1 MKKIGLIVFFLL
13 LLIIPACAQDV
24 IRGHVVDEATGEGIG
39 FASVQY
45 KGINLVT
52 VTDPQGRFT
61 IRLLKGKKLT
71 ISVLG
76 YKTRTIDV
84 TDDSE
89 KLFVSMRQDTKS
101 LKEVTVNKKR
111 TRYSRKNNPAVE
123 LMKRVI
129 AQKKRTDLGRRDY
142 YQYQKYQKLTLAL
155 NDVNPELLMNPK
167 LSKFPWLVNQVE
179 TNELTGKLI
188 LPVSVDET
196 VTQKIYRRS
205 PRDEKNIVKGQRSSG
220 INDFFQT
227 GEILNTV
234 TKDVFTDI
242 NIYDDQV
249 RILQHPFMSPIADGA
264 ISFYRYYIED
274 TLLVERDSCIHLHFL
289 PNNQQ
294 DFGFRGDLYVLKD
307 SSCQVKRCELILPNQ
322 TDVNFVENLKLV
334 QEFTQLPTGEWVLS
348 VDDMIVEMVLFD
360 FMQKGVAIKTTR
372 LSDYSFDEIPKQLF
386 RGKAKTKVEPDAE
399 LMGDDFWKQNRKV
412 RLTKSENSMGD
423 FLNSMQHTGGF
434 KYILWT
440 MKLLVEN
447 YIETARESK
456 VDIGPVNTMVSTN
469 FIDGF
474 RTRLSAQT
482 TANLSRH
489 LFWKG
494 YVARG
499 WKSKNNYYSS
509 AFTWSLN
516 KKKYLPDEFPKRNI
530 TLLSTYDV
538 ISPSDKFLSTDKDNV
553 FTALKWA
560 KVDKM
565 MFYNRQQLTLEREEE
580 WGLRTLLSLKTEENE
595 AAGNM
600 QFVPLS
606 SLVGAGERGAA
617 SDEAVGARN
626 VSALELSSY
635 HRTSVPPY
643 PRNTSIKF
651 RTTEIR
657 AEIEYS
663 PGALYVNSKNRRH
676 KVNREA
682 PIITLSHTAGFK
694 GLLGGDYAY
703 NYSEASI
710 FKRFWFGSWGRIDF
724 YTRAGVQW
732 NQVPFPLLCMPAA
745 NMSYISHK
753 QTFNLLTNMEFLN
766 DRFVSVDFNWDM
778 QGKLF
783 NRIPLIKKL
792 RWREY
797 IGAKMLWGA
806 LSDKNNPYLEQ
817 NANSDV
823 LMLFPDKSGLMNPRV
838 PYWEISLGIR
848 SIFRFFQV
856 EYVRRMNYNDG
867 RYGPKNSVRFGFTLM
882 F

>member
-1 MKKIGLIVFFLL
+1 MNRLCIIFLWLL
-13 LLIIPACAQDV
+13 LVLPTQAQDM
-24 IRGHVVDEATGEGIG
+24 ISGHVVDEATGEGIG

-45 KGINLVT
+45 KGVNLT
-52 VTDPQGRFT
+52 TITDPQGRFS
-61 IRLLKGKKLT
+61 IRLIKGKRLT

-76 YKTRTIDV
+76 YKTKTIDV
-84 TDDSE
+84 NSDSE
-89 KLFVSMRQDTKS
+89 KLFVSMRQDTKT
-101 LKEVTVNKKR
+101 LKEVTVKKKR

-129 AQKKRTDLGRRDY
+129 ANKKRTNLSNRDF

-155 NDVNPELLMNPK
+155 NDVNPQMLQNPK
-167 LSKFPWLVNQVE
+167 LSKFPWLLNQVE
-179 TNELTGKLI
+179 TNALTGRLI

-205 PRDEKNIVKGQRSSG
+205 PHSEKNIIKGQRSSG

-227 GEILNTV
+227 GEILNTM
-234 TKDVFTDI
+234 TKDIFTDI

-249 RILQHPFMSPIADGA
+249 RILQHPFTSPISDGA

-274 TLLVERDSCIHLHFL
+274 TLVVDRDSCIHLHFL

-307 SSCQVKRCELILPNQ
+307 SSCQVKRCDLILPNQ
-322 TDVNFVENLKLV
+322 TDVNFVENMKLV
-334 QEFTQLPTGEWVLS
+334 QEFTKLPTGEWVLS

-360 FMQKGVAIKTTR
+360 FLQKGVAIKTTR
-372 LSDYSFDEIPKQLF
+372 LSDYSFDEIPRQLF
-386 RGKAKTKVEPDAE
+386 RGKAKTKVDPDAE
-399 LMGDDFWKQNRKV
+399 MMGEDFWNQNRKV
-412 RLTKSENSMGD
+412 ELTKSENAMDD
-423 FLNSMQHTGGF
+423 FLNGMQKEGGF
-434 KYILWT
+434 RYILWA

-447 YIETARESK
+447 YIETGKNSK
-456 VDIGPVNTMVSTN
+456 LDIGPVNTFVSTN
-469 FIDGF
+469 FIDGL
-474 RTRLSAQT
+474 RTRFSAQT

-494 YVARG
+494 YAARG
-499 WKSKNNYYSS
+499 WKSKKNYYSTT
-509 AFTWSLN
+509 FTWSLN
-516 KKKYLPDEFPKRNI
+516 KKKYVPDEFPKRNI
-530 TLLSTYDV
+530 SFLSTYDV
-538 ISPSDKFLSTDKDNV
+538 MSPSDKFLSTDKDNV

-560 KVDKM
+560 TVDKM

-580 WGLRTLLSLKTEENE
+580 WGFRTLLSMKTEQNE

-600 QFVPLS
+600 TFVPLAS
-606 SLVGAGERGAA
+606 SE
-617 SDEAVGARN
+617 
-626 VSALELSSY
+626 
-635 HRTSVPPY
+635 SV
-643 PRNTSIKF
+643 KF
-651 RTTEIR
+651 RTTELR

-663 PGALYVNSKNRRH
+663 PGALYVNSKNKRH

-682 PIITLSHTAGFK
+682 PILTLSHTIGFK
-694 GLLGGDYAY
+694 GLLGGDYEY
-703 NYSEASI
+703 NYTEASI

-745 NMSYISHK
+745 NLSYFSQK
-753 QTFNLLTNMEFLN
+753 QTFNLMTNMEFLN

-797 IGAKMLWGA
+797 VGARMLWGA

-817 NANSDV
+817 NAGSNI
-823 LMLFPDKSGLMNPRV
+823 LMAFPDQSRLMNPEI

-856 EYVRRMNYNDG
+856 EYVRRMNYNDN
-867 RYGPKNSVRFGFTLM
+867 RFGPKNSVRFGFTLM

>member
-1 MKKIGLIVFFLL
+1 VLL
-13 LLIIPACAQDV
+13 LMMLFLPMQAQEIING
-24 IRGHVVDEATGEGIG
+24 RVVDEATGEGIG

-45 KGINLVT
+45 KGMNLVAI
-52 VTDPQGRFT
+52 TDPQGRFV
-61 IRLLKGKKLT
+61 IRLLKGKRLT

-84 TDDSE
+84 SDDSE
-89 KLFVSMRQDTKS
+89 KLFISLRQDAKA
-101 LKEVTVNKKR
+101 LKEVTVKKKR

-129 AQKKRTDLGRRDY
+129 ANKKQTDLALRDY
-142 YQYQKYQKLTLAL
+142 YQYHKYQKLTLAL
-155 NDVNPELLMNPK
+155 NDVNPALLANPK
-167 LSKFPWLVNQVE
+167 LSKFPWLLNQVE

-188 LPVSVDET
+188 LPLSVDET
-196 VTQKIYRRS
+196 VTQRVYRRT
-205 PRDEKNIVKGQRSSG
+205 PHDEKNIIRGQRSSG

-249 RILQHPFMSPIADGA
+249 RILQHPFTSPISDGA
-264 ISFYRYYIED
+264 ISFYRFYIED
-274 TLLVERDSCIHLHFL
+274 TLTVGRDSCIHLHFL

-322 TDVNFVENLKLV
+322 TDVNFVENMKLV

-372 LSDYSFDEIPKQLF
+372 LSDYAFDEIPKQLF
-386 RGKAKTKVEPDAE
+386 RGKAKTAVDPNAEMQDDAFWQEYRKVE
-399 LMGDDFWKQNRKV
+399 
-412 RLTKSENSMGD
+412 LTKSEGSMGD
-423 FLNSMQHTGGF
+423 FLNGMQAEGGF
-434 KYILWT
+434 KYVMAALKI
-440 MKLLVEN
+440 LVEN
-447 YIETARESK
+447 YIETSKKSK
-456 VDIGPVNTMVSTN
+456 VDIGPVTSFLSNN
-469 FIDGF
+469 FIDGL
-474 RTRLSAQT
+474 RTRFGAQT

-494 YVARG
+494 YIARG
-499 WKSKNNYYSS
+499 WKSKNTYYSGEM
-509 AFTWSLN
+509 TWSLN
-516 KKKYLPDEFPKRNI
+516 KKKYMPDEFPKRNI
-530 TLLSTYDV
+530 SFLSTYDV
-538 ISPSDKFLSTDKDNV
+538 MSPSDKFLSTDKDNV
-553 FTALKWA
+553 FTSWKWA

-565 MFYNRQQLTLEREEE
+565 MFYRRQKLTFEREEE
-580 WGLRTLLSLKTEENE
+580 WGLRSLFSIKTEQNE

-606 SLVGAGERGAA
+606 STE
-617 SDEAVGARN
+617 
-626 VSALELSSY
+626 
-635 HRTSVPPY
+635 SV
-643 PRNTSIKF
+643 KF
-651 RTTEIR
+651 RTTELR

-663 PGALYVNSKNRRH
+663 PGALYVNSKMRRH

-682 PIITLSHTAGFK
+682 PIITVSHTTGVE
-694 GLLGGDYAY
+694 GLLGGDYTY
-703 NYSEASI
+703 NYTEASI
-710 FKRFWFGSWGRIDF
+710 FKRFWFGSWGRIDL

-732 NQVPFPLLCMPAA
+732 NQVPFPLLCMPAS
-745 NMSYISHK
+745 NLSYFSHK
-753 QTFNLLTNMEFLN
+753 HMFNLINSMEFMN

-778 QGKLF
+778 QGKIF
-783 NRIPLIKKL
+783 NRIPLIRRL
-792 RWREY
+792 HWREY
-797 IGAKMLWGA
+797 VGAKMLWGA
-806 LSDKNNPYLEQ
+806 LSDKNNPYLES
-817 NANSDV
+817 NAGSRV
-823 LMLFPDKSGLMNPRV
+823 LMAFPEQTRLMNPDI

-856 EYVRRMNYNDG
+856 EYVRRMNYNDN
-867 RYGPKNSVRFGFTLM
+867 RFGPKNSVRLGFTLM

>member
-1 MKKIGLIVFFLL
+1 ML
-13 LLIIPACAQDV
+13 PAQAQEM
-24 IRGHVVDEATGEGIG
+24 ISGHVVDEATGEGIG

-45 KGINLVT
+45 KGVNLT
-52 VTDPQGRFT
+52 TITDPQGRFS
-61 IRLLKGKKLT
+61 IRLIKGKRLT

-84 TDDSE
+84 DSDSE
-89 KLFVSMRQDTKS
+89 KLFVSMRQDTKT
-101 LKEVTVNKKR
+101 LKEVTVKKKR

-129 AQKKRTDLGRRDY
+129 ANKKRTNLSNRDF

-155 NDVNPELLMNPK
+155 NDVNPQMLLNPK
-167 LSKFPWLVNQVE
+167 LSKFPWLLNQVE
-179 TNELTGKLI
+179 PNALTGKLI

-205 PRDEKNIVKGQRSSG
+205 PRGEKDIIKGQRSSG

-227 GEILNTV
+227 GEILNTM
-234 TKDVFTDI
+234 TKDIFTDI

-249 RILQHPFMSPIADGA
+249 RILQHPFTSPIGDGA

-274 TLLVERDSCIHLHFL
+274 TLAVDRDSCIHLHFL

-294 DFGFRGDLYVLKD
+294 DFGFRGDLYILKD
-307 SSCQVKRCELILPNQ
+307 SSCQVKRCDLILPNQ
-322 TDVNFVENLKLV
+322 TDVNFVENMKLV
-334 QEFTQLPTGEWVLS
+334 QEFTKLPTGEWVLS
-348 VDDMIVEMVLFD
+348 VDDMIVEMALFD
-360 FMQKGVAIKTTR
+360 FLQKGVAIKTTR
-372 LSDYSFDEIPKQLF
+372 LSDYSFDEIPRQLF
-386 RGKAKTKVEPDAE
+386 RGKAKTKVDPDAE
-399 LMGDDFWKQNRKV
+399 MMGEDFWNHNRKV
-412 RLTKSENSMGD
+412 ELTRSENAMDD
-423 FLNSMQHTGGF
+423 FLNGMQQEGGF
-434 KYILWT
+434 KYILWA
-440 MKLLVEN
+440 MKLLIEN
-447 YIETARESK
+447 YIETGKNSK
-456 VDIGPVNTMVSTN
+456 VDIGPVNTFVSTN
-469 FIDGF
+469 FIDGL

-499 WKSKNNYYSS
+499 WKNKKNYYSTTV
-509 AFTWSLN
+509 TWSLN
-516 KKKYLPDEFPKRNI
+516 KKKYVPDEFPKRNI
-530 TLLSTYDV
+530 SFLSTYDV
-538 ISPSDKFLSTDKDNV
+538 MSPSDKFLSTDKDNV

-565 MFYNRQQLTLEREEE
+565 MFYNRQQLSFEREED
-580 WGLRTLLSLKTEENE
+580 WGFRTLLSMKTEQNE

-600 QFVPLS
+600 TFIPLS
-606 SLVGAGERGAA
+606 SSE
-617 SDEAVGARN
+617 
-626 VSALELSSY
+626 
-635 HRTSVPPY
+635 SV
-643 PRNTSIKF
+643 KF
-651 RTTEIR
+651 RTTELR

-663 PGALYVNSKNRRH
+663 PGALYVNSKNKRH

-682 PIITLSHTAGFK
+682 PVLTLSHTIGFK
-694 GLLGGDYAY
+694 GLLGGDYEY
-703 NYSEASI
+703 NYTEASI

-745 NMSYISHK
+745 NLSYFSQK
-753 QTFNLLTNMEFLN
+753 QTFNLMTNMEFLN

-797 IGAKMLWGA
+797 VGARMLWGA

-817 NANSDV
+817 NAGSNI
-823 LMLFPDKSGLMNPRV
+823 LMAFPDQSRLMNPEI

-856 EYVRRMNYNDG
+856 EYVRRMNYNDN
-867 RYGPKNSVRFGFTLM
+867 RFGPKNSVRFGFTLM

>member
-1 MKKIGLIVFFLL
+1 MNRIRIIGVLL
-13 LLIIPACAQDV
+13 LMMLFLPMQAQEIING
-24 IRGHVVDEATGEGIG
+24 RVVDEATGEGIG

-45 KGINLVT
+45 KGMNLVAI
-52 VTDPQGRFT
+52 TDPQGRFV
-61 IRLLKGKKLT
+61 IRLLKGKRLT

-84 TDDSE
+84 SDDSE
-89 KLFVSMRQDTKS
+89 KLFISLRQDAKA
-101 LKEVTVNKKR
+101 LKEVTVKKKR

-129 AQKKRTDLGRRDY
+129 ANKKQTDLALRDY
-142 YQYQKYQKLTLAL
+142 YQYHKYQKLTLAL
-155 NDVNPELLMNPK
+155 NDVNPALLANPK
-167 LSKFPWLVNQVE
+167 LSKFPWLLNQVE

-188 LPVSVDET
+188 LPLSVDET
-196 VTQKIYRRS
+196 VTQRVYRRT
-205 PRDEKNIVKGQRSSG
+205 PHDEKNIIRGQRSSG

-249 RILQHPFMSPIADGA
+249 RILQHPFTSPISDGA
-264 ISFYRYYIED
+264 ISFYRFYIED
-274 TLLVERDSCIHLHFL
+274 TLTVGRDSCIHLHFL

-322 TDVNFVENLKLV
+322 TDVNFVENMKLV

-372 LSDYSFDEIPKQLF
+372 LSDYAFDEIPKQLF
-386 RGKAKTKVEPDAE
+386 RGKAKTAVDPNAEMQDDAFWQEYRKVE
-399 LMGDDFWKQNRKV
+399 
-412 RLTKSENSMGD
+412 LTKSEGSMGD
-423 FLNSMQHTGGF
+423 FLNGMQAEGGF
-434 KYILWT
+434 KYVMAALKI
-440 MKLLVEN
+440 LVEN
-447 YIETARESK
+447 YIETSKKSK
-456 VDIGPVNTMVSTN
+456 VDIGPVTSFLSNN
-469 FIDGF
+469 FIDGL
-474 RTRLSAQT
+474 RTRFGAQT

-494 YVARG
+494 YIARG
-499 WKSKNNYYSS
+499 WKSKNTYYSGEM
-509 AFTWSLN
+509 TWSFN
-516 KKKYLPDEFPKRNI
+516 KKKYMPDEFPKRNI
-530 TLLSTYDV
+530 SFLSTYDV
-538 ISPSDKFLSTDKDNV
+538 MSPSDKFLSTDKDNV
-553 FTALKWA
+553 FTSWKWA

-565 MFYNRQQLTLEREEE
+565 MFYRRQKLTFEREEE
-580 WGLRTLLSLKTEENE
+580 WGLRSLFSIKTEQNE

-606 SLVGAGERGAA
+606 STE
-617 SDEAVGARN
+617 
-626 VSALELSSY
+626 
-635 HRTSVPPY
+635 SV
-643 PRNTSIKF
+643 KF
-651 RTTEIR
+651 RTTELR

-663 PGALYVNSKNRRH
+663 PGALYVNSKMRRH

-682 PIITLSHTAGFK
+682 PIITVSHTTGVE
-694 GLLGGDYAY
+694 GLLGGDYTY
-703 NYSEASI
+703 NYTEASI
-710 FKRFWFGSWGRIDF
+710 FKRFWFGSWGRIDL

-732 NQVPFPLLCMPAA
+732 NQVPFPLLCMPAS
-745 NMSYISHK
+745 NLSYFSHK
-753 QTFNLLTNMEFLN
+753 HMFNLINSMEFMN

-778 QGKLF
+778 QGKIF
-783 NRIPLIKKL
+783 NRIPLIRRL
-792 RWREY
+792 HWREY
-797 IGAKMLWGA
+797 VGAKMLWGA
-806 LSDKNNPYLEQ
+806 LSDKNNPYLES
-817 NANSDV
+817 NAGSRV
-823 LMLFPDKSGLMNPRV
+823 LMAFPEQTRLMNPDI

-856 EYVRRMNYNDG
+856 EYVRRMNYNDN
-867 RYGPKNSVRFGFTLM
+867 RFGPKNSVRLGFTLM

>member
-1 MKKIGLIVFFLL
+1 MNRIRIIGVLL
-13 LLIIPACAQDV
+13 LMMLFLPMQAQEIING
-24 IRGHVVDEATGEGIG
+24 RVVDEATGEGIG

-45 KGINLVT
+45 KGMNLVAI
-52 VTDPQGRFT
+52 TDLQGRFV
-61 IRLLKGKKLT
+61 IRLLKGKRLT

-84 TDDSE
+84 SDDSE
-89 KLFVSMRQDTKS
+89 KLFISLRQDAKA
-101 LKEVTVNKKR
+101 LKEVTVKKKR

-129 AQKKRTDLGRRDY
+129 ANKKQTDLALRDY
-142 YQYQKYQKLTLAL
+142 YQYHKYQKLTLAL
-155 NDVNPELLMNPK
+155 NDVNPALLANPK
-167 LSKFPWLVNQVE
+167 LSKFPWLLNQVE

-188 LPVSVDET
+188 LPLSVDET
-196 VTQKIYRRS
+196 VTQRVYRRT
-205 PRDEKNIVKGQRSSG
+205 PHDEKNIIRGQRSSG

-249 RILQHPFMSPIADGA
+249 RILQHPFTSPISDGA
-264 ISFYRYYIED
+264 ISFYRFYIED
-274 TLLVERDSCIHLHFL
+274 TLTVGRDSCIHLHFL

-322 TDVNFVENLKLV
+322 TDVNFVENMKLV

-372 LSDYSFDEIPKQLF
+372 LSDYAFDEIPKQLF
-386 RGKAKTKVEPDAE
+386 RGKAKTAVDPNAEMQDDAFWQEYRKVE
-399 LMGDDFWKQNRKV
+399 
-412 RLTKSENSMGD
+412 LTKSEGSMGD
-423 FLNSMQHTGGF
+423 FLNGMQAEGGF
-434 KYILWT
+434 KYVMAALKI
-440 MKLLVEN
+440 LVEN
-447 YIETARESK
+447 YIETSKKSK
-456 VDIGPVNTMVSTN
+456 VDIGPVTSFLSNN
-469 FIDGF
+469 FIDGL
-474 RTRLSAQT
+474 RTRFGAQT

-494 YVARG
+494 YIARG
-499 WKSKNNYYSS
+499 WKSKNTYYSGEM
-509 AFTWSLN
+509 TWSLN
-516 KKKYLPDEFPKRNI
+516 KKKYMPDEFPKRNI
-530 TLLSTYDV
+530 SFLSTYDV
-538 ISPSDKFLSTDKDNV
+538 MSPSDKFLSTDKDNV
-553 FTALKWA
+553 FTSWKWA

-565 MFYNRQQLTLEREEE
+565 MFYRRQKLTFEREEE
-580 WGLRTLLSLKTEENE
+580 WGLRSLFSIKTEQNE

-606 SLVGAGERGAA
+606 STE
-617 SDEAVGARN
+617 
-626 VSALELSSY
+626 
-635 HRTSVPPY
+635 SV
-643 PRNTSIKF
+643 KF
-651 RTTEIR
+651 RTTELR

-663 PGALYVNSKNRRH
+663 PGALYVNSKMRRH

-682 PIITLSHTAGFK
+682 PIITVSHTTGVE
-694 GLLGGDYAY
+694 GLLGGDYTY
-703 NYSEASI
+703 NYTEASI
-710 FKRFWFGSWGRIDF
+710 FKRFWFGSWGRIDL

-732 NQVPFPLLCMPAA
+732 NQVPFPLLCMPAS
-745 NMSYISHK
+745 NLSYFSHK
-753 QTFNLLTNMEFLN
+753 HMFNLINSMEFMN

-778 QGKLF
+778 QGKIF
-783 NRIPLIKKL
+783 NRIPLIRRL
-792 RWREY
+792 HWREY
-797 IGAKMLWGA
+797 VGAKMLWGA
-806 LSDKNNPYLEQ
+806 LSDKNNPYLES
-817 NANSDV
+817 NAGSRV
-823 LMLFPDKSGLMNPRV
+823 LMAFPEQTRLMNPDI

-856 EYVRRMNYNDG
+856 EYVRRMNYNDN
-867 RYGPKNSVRFGFTLM
+867 RFGPKNSVRLGFTLM

>member
-1 MKKIGLIVFFLL
+1 MNRIRIIGVLLLMMFFLPMQAQE
-13 LLIIPACAQDV
+13 IING
-24 IRGHVVDEATGEGIG
+24 RVVDEATGEGIG

-45 KGINLVT
+45 KGMNLVAI
-52 VTDPQGRFT
+52 TDPQGRFV
-61 IRLLKGKKLT
+61 IRLLKGKRLT

-84 TDDSE
+84 SDDSE
-89 KLFVSMRQDTKS
+89 KLFISLRQDAKA
-101 LKEVTVNKKR
+101 LKEVTVKKKR

-129 AQKKRTDLGRRDY
+129 ANKKQTDLALRDY
-142 YQYQKYQKLTLAL
+142 YQYHKYQKLTLAL
-155 NDVNPELLMNPK
+155 NDVNPALLANPK
-167 LSKFPWLVNQVE
+167 LSKFPWLLNQVE

-188 LPVSVDET
+188 LPLSVDET
-196 VTQKIYRRS
+196 VTQRVYRRT
-205 PRDEKNIVKGQRSSG
+205 PHDEKNIIRGQRSSG

-249 RILQHPFMSPIADGA
+249 RILQHPFTSPISDGA
-264 ISFYRYYIED
+264 ISFYRFYIED
-274 TLLVERDSCIHLHFL
+274 TLTVGRDSCIHLHFL

-322 TDVNFVENLKLV
+322 TDVNFVENMKLV

-372 LSDYSFDEIPKQLF
+372 LSDYAFDEIPKQLF
-386 RGKAKTKVEPDAE
+386 RGKAKTAVDPNAEMQDDAFWQEYRKVE
-399 LMGDDFWKQNRKV
+399 
-412 RLTKSENSMGD
+412 LTKSEGSMGD
-423 FLNSMQHTGGF
+423 FLNGMQAEGGF
-434 KYILWT
+434 KYVMAALKI
-440 MKLLVEN
+440 LVEN
-447 YIETARESK
+447 YIETSKKSK
-456 VDIGPVNTMVSTN
+456 VDIGPVTSFLSNN
-469 FIDGF
+469 FIDGL
-474 RTRLSAQT
+474 RTRFGGQT

-499 WKSKNNYYSS
+499 WKSKNTYYSGEM
-509 AFTWSLN
+509 TWSLN
-516 KKKYLPDEFPKRNI
+516 KKKYMPDEFPKRNI
-530 TLLSTYDV
+530 SFLSTYDV
-538 ISPSDKFLSTDKDNV
+538 MSPSDKFLSTDKDNV
-553 FTALKWA
+553 FTSWKWA

-565 MFYNRQQLTLEREEE
+565 MFYRRQKLTFEREEE
-580 WGLRTLLSLKTEENE
+580 WGLRSLFSIKTEQNE

-606 SLVGAGERGAA
+606 STE
-617 SDEAVGARN
+617 
-626 VSALELSSY
+626 
-635 HRTSVPPY
+635 SV
-643 PRNTSIKF
+643 KF
-651 RTTEIR
+651 RTTELR

-663 PGALYVNSKNRRH
+663 PGALYVNSKMRRH

-682 PIITLSHTAGFK
+682 PIITVSHTTGVE
-694 GLLGGDYAY
+694 GLLGGDYTY
-703 NYSEASI
+703 NYTEASI
-710 FKRFWFGSWGRIDF
+710 FKRFWFGSWGRIDL

-732 NQVPFPLLCMPAA
+732 NQVPFPLLCMPAS
-745 NMSYISHK
+745 NLSYFSHK
-753 QTFNLLTNMEFLN
+753 HMFNLINSMEFMN

-778 QGKLF
+778 QGKIF
-783 NRIPLIKKL
+783 NRIPLIRRL
-792 RWREY
+792 HWREY
-797 IGAKMLWGA
+797 VGAKMLWGA
-806 LSDKNNPYLEQ
+806 LSDKNNPYLES
-817 NANSDV
+817 NAGSRV
-823 LMLFPDKSGLMNPRV
+823 LMAFPEQTRLMNPDI

-856 EYVRRMNYNDG
+856 EYVRRMNYNDN
-867 RYGPKNSVRFGFTLM
+867 RFGPKNSVRLGFTLM